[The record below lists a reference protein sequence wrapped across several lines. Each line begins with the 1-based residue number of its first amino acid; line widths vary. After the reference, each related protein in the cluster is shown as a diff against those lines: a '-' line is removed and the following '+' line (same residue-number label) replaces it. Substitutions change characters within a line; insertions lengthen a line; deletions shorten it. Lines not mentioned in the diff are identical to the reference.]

1 MHITLL
7 CTGKTE
13 ESYLKEGIELYSKRI
28 SHYLPFRIIELP
40 VQKKWASLPPP
51 IVKAREGEQILKH
64 LGNSDFCVLLD
75 EKGKLFDSRS
85 FSEFIQLKMNRSV
98 KNLFFVVGGAWGFSE
113 EVYHAAHM
121 KMSLSPMTF
130 PHQLVRLFFAEQLYR
145 AMTIWRNESYHND

>member
-13 ESYLKEGIELYSKRI
+13 ETYLKEGIGLYRKRI
-28 SHYLPFRIIELP
+28 SHYLPFNIIELP
-40 VQKKWASLPPP
+40 VRKQWSGLPPS
-51 IVKAREGEQILKH
+51 IAKAREGEQILKQ

-75 EKGKLFDSRS
+75 ERGKLFDSRS
-85 FSEFIQLKMNRSV
+85 FSEFIQLQMNRSV

-113 EVYHAAHM
+113 EVYKAAQM

-130 PHQLVRLFFAEQLYR
+130 PHQMVRLFFTEQLYR